1 MKYRQHSRLFF
12 LIRKYRYLLGS
23 LYALLYMNW
32 FCYLEDTIVPGSR
45 IHIMHC
51 PADDLIPLL
60 PVFIIPYLF
69 WFAYVLGAIFYF
81 GFHDPDE
88 MTRLGISLSCGMT
101 VCLLICTL
109 FPNGTDVRIPA
120 VPGTGICSRLLSL
133 IQSADTTTNVF
144 PSIHVCNSL
153 IVNDALRHS
162 RDFRDRPGSVA
173 LSGTAALLICLS
185 TIFLKQHSLI
195 DVAGA
200 VVLAR
205 ILDVTVYQGLPV
217 SVPAKSG
224 QKKKALA

>member
-1 MKYRQHSRLFF
+1 MGSKQHSAIFLFIREHRYF
-12 LIRKYRYLLGS
+12 LGAVYAVIYLRWFG
-23 LYALLYMNW
+23 LL
-32 FCYLEDTIVPGSR
+32 EKTITADSR
-45 IHIMHC
+45 ICIMHC
-51 PADDLIPLL
+51 SAD
-60 PVFIIPYLF
+60 
-69 WFAYVLGAIFYF
+69 YF

-101 VCLLICTL
+101 ICLLICTL
-109 FPNGTDVRIPA
+109 FPNGTDLRIPA

-185 TIFLKQHSLI
+185 TVFLKQHSLI

>member
-1 MKYRQHSRLFF
+1 MGSKQHSAIFLFIREHRYF
-12 LIRKYRYLLGS
+12 LGAVYAVIYLRWFG
-23 LYALLYMNW
+23 LL
-32 FCYLEDTIVPGSR
+32 EKTITADSR
-45 IHIMHC
+45 ICIMHC
-51 PADDLIPLL
+51 SADDLVPML

-88 MTRLGISLSCGMT
+88 MTRLG
-101 VCLLICTL
+101 
-109 FPNGTDVRIPA
+109 IPA

-185 TIFLKQHSLI
+185 TVFLKQHSLI

>member
-1 MKYRQHSRLFF
+1 MGSKQHSAIFLFIREHRYF
-12 LIRKYRYLLGS
+12 LGAVYAVIYLRWFG
-23 LYALLYMNW
+23 LL
-32 FCYLEDTIVPGSR
+32 EKTITADSR
-45 IHIMHC
+45 ICIMHC
-51 PADDLIPLL
+51 SADDLVPML

-69 WFAYVLGAIFYF
+69 WFAYVLGAIFYV

-101 VCLLICTL
+101 ICLLICTL
-109 FPNGTDVRIPA
+109 FPNGTDLRIPA
-120 VPGTGICSRLLSL
+120 VPGTGI
-133 IQSADTTTNVF
+133 F

-185 TIFLKQHSLI
+185 TVFLKQHSLI

>member
-69 WFAYVLGAIFYF
+69 WFVYVLGAIIYF
-81 GFHDPDE
+81 AFRDPDE
-88 MTRLGISLSCGMT
+88 MARLGISLSCGMT

-120 VPGTGICSRLLSL
+120 VPGSGLFSELLWI
-133 IQSADTTTNVF
+133 IQRADTTTNVF
-144 PSIHVCNSL
+144 PSIHVCNAL
-153 IVNDALRHS
+153 IVNSAVWHS
-162 RDFRDRPGSVA
+162 RDFRSSPGI
-173 LSGTAALLICLS
+173 LSFSAVVSILICLS
-185 TIFLKQHSLI
+185 TVFLKQHSLI
-195 DVAGA
+195 DVAGGI
-200 VVLAR
+200 VLAR
-205 ILDVTVYQGLPV
+205 VLDAAVYQGIPV
-217 SVPAKSG
+217 SVPAKTARR
-224 QKKKALA
+224 KKVLA

>member
-1 MKYRQHSRLFF
+1 MGSKQHSAIFLFIREHRYF
-12 LIRKYRYLLGS
+12 LGAVYAVIYLRWFG
-23 LYALLYMNW
+23 LL
-32 FCYLEDTIVPGSR
+32 EKTITADSR
-45 IHIMHC
+45 ICIMHC
-51 PADDLIPLL
+51 SADDLVPML

-101 VCLLICTL
+101 ICLLICTL
-109 FPNGTDVRIPA
+109 FPNGTDLRIPA

-185 TIFLKQHSLI
+185 TVFLKQHSLI

-205 ILDVTVYQGLPV
+205 ILDVMVYQGLPV